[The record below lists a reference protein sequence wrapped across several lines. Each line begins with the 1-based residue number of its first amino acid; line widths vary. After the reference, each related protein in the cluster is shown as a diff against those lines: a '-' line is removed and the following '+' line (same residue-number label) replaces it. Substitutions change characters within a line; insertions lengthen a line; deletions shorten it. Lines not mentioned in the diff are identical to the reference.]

1 MNNEEK
7 DKILIKFEDGDFSLD
22 VNVSTDDET
31 VWLSQEQIAE
41 LYQKSRSTITGHINN
56 ILSKGELI
64 GSTSVRI
71 SDRTN
76 HRPAKIYNLEMVL
89 AVGYR
94 VKSNR
99 TTKFKDWALN
109 EIEKLKS
116 QNNQKMA
123 LSQYILFNYDEIK
136 LNVNVDPDKDTV
148 WLNKNQLIILFD
160 TTRQNLEYHIS
171 NIYSQNELVEEATCK
186 KILQVQMEDNRE
198 VTRTNGLYNLD
209 MIISLGFRINSK
221 RGIIF
226 RQWANR
232 ILKQYLLKGSV
243 VNEERCLSCTSN
255 IITLQ
260 NKVESIESK
269 INNIKTDIYS
279 ENSKAFF
286 EGEIVEP
293 YTFIRHIFFLA
304 KENLTITDF
313 YADNYLISMLKDIK
327 ANITIVTSSSSYL
340 NKIVL
345 PKNINVIY
353 DNDIHGRYIFI
364 DDKYVYALDNSFNN
378 IGKKKFVIMKL
389 DNITKEMLLKKKSLD
404 VNQDL

>member
-64 GSTSVRI
+64 GSTSVGI

-76 HRPAKIYNLEMVL
+76 HRPAKIYNLDMIT
-89 AVGYR
+89 AIGYR
-94 VKSNR
+94 IKSSR
-99 TTKFKDWALN
+99 TTKFKEWALN

-116 QNNQKMA
+116 QNNQKMV
-123 LSQYILFNYDEIK
+123 LSQYNLFNYDEIK

-327 ANITIVTSSSSYL
+327 VNITIVTSSSSYL
-340 NKIVL
+340 NKLDL
-345 PKNINVIY
+345 PNNINVVY

-389 DNITKEMLLKKKSLD
+389 DNITKEMLLQGRKAGK
-404 VNQDL
+404 